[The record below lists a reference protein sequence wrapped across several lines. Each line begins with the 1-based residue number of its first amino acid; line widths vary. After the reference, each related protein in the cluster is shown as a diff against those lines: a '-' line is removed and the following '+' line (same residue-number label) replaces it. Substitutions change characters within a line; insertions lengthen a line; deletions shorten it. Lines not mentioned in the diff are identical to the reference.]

1 MTGILIYEQPLN
13 ETIRLCL
20 RLEYLFQQVSAFIEL
35 ESDWDSRIALDTIL
49 ETLSVIERPDLKN
62 KLGQILNQYIATFS
76 HLEKSENIDK
86 KTLKTIL
93 DQLNKAIN
101 TVHTSHSKIGQDLRE
116 NEFLNTIQQRR
127 TTPAGT
133 CPFNAPAYYLWLH
146 QPLNIRLRNLT
157 LWFDSFTPLRN
168 IIDLI
173 LKLTRDGG
181 VVETHVAKSGFYQ
194 TGLDPNIAYQ
204 IIGIEI
210 VAKEKMYPE
219 ISVGRYRLT
228 VHFFELNL
236 KDRARQT
243 TYDVQFKL
251 KYCKI

>member
-1 MTGILIYEQPLN
+1 MADILIYEQPLN

-35 ESDWDSRIALDTIL
+35 ESEWDSRVALDTIL

-76 HLEKSENIDK
+76 HLANSEDIDK
-86 KTLKTIL
+86 KALKIIL
-93 DQLNKAIN
+93 EQLNKAIN
-101 TVHTSHSKIGQDLRE
+101 VVHTNHSKIGQDLRE
-116 NEFLNTIQQRR
+116 NEFLNSILQRR

-146 QPLNIRLRNLT
+146 QPINMRLRNLA
-157 LWFDSFTPLRN
+157 LWFDSFMPLRN
-168 IIDLI
+168 IIELI
-173 LKLTRDGG
+173 LRLTRDSGI
-181 VVETHVAKSGFYQ
+181 VETQVAKNGFYQ
-194 TGLDPNIAYQ
+194 IGLDPNIAYQ

-210 VAKEKMYPE
+210 AAKEKMYPE

-228 VHFFELNL
+228 IHFFELNL
-236 KDRARQT
+236 KDRARQAA
-243 TYDVQFKL
+243 YDVQFKL

>member
-1 MTGILIYEQPLN
+1 MTDILTYEQPLN

-62 KLGQILNQYIATFS
+62 KLGQILNQYVATFS
-76 HLEKSENIDK
+76 HLANFEDIDK
-86 KTLKTIL
+86 KTLKIIL
-93 DQLNKAIN
+93 EKLSKAIN
-101 TVHTSHSKIGQDLRE
+101 VVHTSNSKIGQDLRE
-116 NEFLNTIQQRR
+116 NEFLNAILQRR

-133 CPFNAPAYYLWLH
+133 CPFNAPAYHLWLH
-146 QPLNIRLRNLT
+146 QPINIRIKNLA
-157 LWFDSFTPLRN
+157 LWFDSFAPLRN

-173 LKLTRDGG
+173 LQLTRDGG
-181 VVETHVAKSGFYQ
+181 TVETQIAKNGFYQ

-210 VAKEKMYPE
+210 AAKEKLYPE

-243 TYDVQFKL
+243 AYDVQFKL